1 MSSIFLALSSSPSP
15 TPPPLAIAIAKCT
28 QCRFQCIL
36 NALRPRP
43 AVVYASHAAS
53 SSDSANHT
61 DSFGF
66 LFYLARRK
74 INLSAVCIAG
84 SLTHT
89 HTHTYTHIHSH
100 SYNSQLQLQQQQRVL
115 HGAACGYNAATS
127 CKMFAI
133 FRQHQVAF
141 PPFSS
146 LPSPPPRVAYVIYE
160 LKPAIIW
167 LFLIPNF
174 AAIIWQPTAAAA
186 AAASCNIF
194 PSYTRRS
201 CSFSF

>member
-1 MSSIFLALSSSPSP
+1 MGHTWAASSSLSPPLPLAL
-15 TPPPLAIAIAKCT
+15 PLAIAIAKCT

-36 NALRPRP
+36 NAQQPRP

-89 HTHTYTHIHSH
+89 HLHPHTH
-100 SYNSQLQLQQQQRVL
+100 SYNSQLQLQQQQGVL

-141 PPFSS
+141 PP
-146 LPSPPPRVAYVIYE
+146 LPPFPPLPLRVAYVIYE

-186 AAASCNIF
+186 ASCNIF